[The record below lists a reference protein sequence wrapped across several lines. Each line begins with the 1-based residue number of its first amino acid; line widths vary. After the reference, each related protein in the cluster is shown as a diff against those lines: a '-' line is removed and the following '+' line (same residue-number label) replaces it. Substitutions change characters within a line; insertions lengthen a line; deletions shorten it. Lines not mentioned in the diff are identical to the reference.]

1 SGGDVLGVTGGDGQH
16 RGAVHQGRDGTG
28 GVDVLGQAGVNK
40 EARTVGAGDVDE
52 TAKDIEGLVGAGD
65 EGNGGGIG
73 GEGDRAGGHGGILRG
88 GGEHGDVGAGDGVHM
103 ETFADGDL
111 LVGGGGLGGEVGTVG
126 GTDDGG

>member
-1 SGGDVLGVTGGDGQH
+1 HVTGVQTCALPIY

-88 GGEHGDVGAGDGVHM
+88 GRERGDVGAGDGVHI

-111 LVGGGGLGGEVGTVG
+111 LVGGGGLDGDVGTVG